1 MNLPTTKQLRYFVA
15 LAEHRHFGRAAEACF
30 VSQSAFSVAIR
41 ELESLLETTL
51 VDRNNR
57 QVTVTALGK
66 EVATQARLCLR
77 DMETLVEIAQ
87 SQQDPLGGSLRLGV
101 IPTIAPFLLPRVLPG
116 LRKAFPRLKLFLHE
130 DTTLELHAK
139 LLEGEL
145 DTILIALPYELRG
158 VHTMKLFRDRFM
170 LACREDTALVDPANY
185 RFSRLNAESVL
196 LLEDGH
202 CLRDHAIA
210 ACRIRDT
217 QKVSR
222 FAASSLLTL
231 IEMVDA
237 DLGITFLPEMAE
249 DSAMLQTTRVR
260 TYPLHDRNHRWIG
273 LAWRRGSTNV
283 QAFKSLGECIRQQH
297 ETARKGSK
305 TGSYAKARGR

>member
-15 LAEHRHFGRAAEACF
+15 LAEHCHFGRAAEACF
-30 VSQSAFSVAIR
+30 VSQSAFSIGIR
-41 ELESLLETTL
+41 EFESLLKTRL

-77 DMETLVEIAQ
+77 DLETLVEIAQ
-87 SQQDPLGGSLRLGV
+87 SQQDPLAGSMRLGV

-130 DTTLELHAK
+130 EVTQELHAR
-139 LLEGEL
+139 LMEGEL
-145 DTILIALPYELRG
+145 DAILIAFPYELRG
-158 VHTMKLFRDRFM
+158 VETMKLFRDRFM
-170 LACREDTALVDPANY
+170 LACREGTELVDPAHY

-210 ACRIRDT
+210 ACRIRDS
-217 QKVSR
+217 QKVRR

-249 DSAMLQTTRVR
+249 GSAMLQTTRVR
-260 TYPLHDRNHRWIG
+260 TFPLAERSHRWVG
-273 LAWRRGSTNV
+273 LAWRRGTGSAE
-283 QAFKSLGECIRQQH
+283 AFKSLGEGIREQYEKAFKRQS
-297 ETARKGSK
+297 RKR
-305 TGSYAKARGR
+305 T

>member
-1 MNLPTTKQLRYFVA
+1 MLNLPTTKQLRYFVA

-30 VSQSAFSVAIR
+30 VSQSAFSIAIK
-41 ELESLLETTL
+41 ELESLLQTRL

-77 DMETLVEIAQ
+77 DLETLVEIAQ
-87 SQQDPLGGSLRLGV
+87 TERDPLGGSIRLGV

-116 LRKAFPRLKLFLHE
+116 LRKTFPQLKLFLHE
-130 DTTLELHAK
+130 DVTQELHTR
-139 LLEGEL
+139 LMEGEL
-145 DTILIALPYELRG
+145 DAILIAFPYDLRG
-158 VHTMKLFRDRFM
+158 VETMKLFRDRFM
-170 LACREDTALVDPANY
+170 LACREGTTLVDPTNY
-185 RFSRLNAESVL
+185 RFSRLNEESVL

-217 QKVSR
+217 QKVRR

-237 DLGITFLPEMAE
+237 DLGVTFLPEMAE
-249 DSAMLQTTRVR
+249 GSAMLQATGVR
-260 TYPLHDRNHRWIG
+260 TYPLPERSHRQVG
-273 LAWRRGSTNV
+273 LAWRRGTGSA
-283 QAFKSLGECIRQQH
+283 QAFESLGESILEQYEKTFKRRS
-297 ETARKGSK
+297 RKR
-305 TGSYAKARGR
+305 T

>member
-15 LAEHRHFGRAAEACF
+15 LAEQRHFGRAAEASF

-41 ELESLLETTL
+41 ELETVLNTSL

-57 QVTVTALGK
+57 QVTITALGK

-77 DMETLVEIAQ
+77 DLETLVEIART
-87 SQQDPLGGSLRLGV
+87 QQDPLGGSLRLGI

-116 LRKAFPRLKLFLHE
+116 LRKTFPRLKLFLHE
-130 DTTLELHAK
+130 DITQELHTK
-139 LLEGEL
+139 LMDGEL
-145 DTILIALPYELRG
+145 DAILLAFPYELRG
-158 VHTMKLFRDRFM
+158 VETMKLFRDRFM
-170 LACREDTALVDPANY
+170 LACRQGTALVDPTRY

-231 IEMVDA
+231 VEMVDA

-249 DSAMLQTTRVR
+249 SSAMLQTTSVR
-260 TYPLHDRNHRWIG
+260 TYPLQERNHRWIG
-273 LAWRRGSTNV
+273 LAWRRGTSTAE
-283 QAFKSLGECIRQQH
+283 AFTSLGDCIRQQH
-297 ETARKGSK
+297 EKVFKRQRRKR
-305 TGSYAKARGR
+305 T